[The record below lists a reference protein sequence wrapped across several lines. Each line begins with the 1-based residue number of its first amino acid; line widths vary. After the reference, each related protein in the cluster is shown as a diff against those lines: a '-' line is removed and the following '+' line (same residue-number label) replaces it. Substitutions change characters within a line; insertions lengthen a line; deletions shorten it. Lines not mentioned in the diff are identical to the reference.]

1 MEIKKLTI
9 LGLILLVVQFLISTH
24 LFVTFSEMTAYAA
37 SKSTVEQIF
46 DQLNRIEQKVD
57 KLILGY

>member
-1 MEIKKLTI
+1 MEAKR
-9 LGLILLVVQFLISTH
+9 LIIFGIVFMVIQFLLSTH

-37 SKSTVEQIF
+37 SKATVEQIF

>member
-9 LGLILLVVQFLISTH
+9 LGLILLVVQFLISSH